1 MTLYHYTSG
10 QGLFGIIN
18 SDELQCSNINFLND
32 PSEKSYFQDLCK
44 LVFKESSECE
54 QIFSTLFNDSFQKA
68 VVNPFET
75 FIASFSKNED
85 SLSMWNYYAKGNGYN
100 IGLDIDKII
109 EENKDANLAIQ
120 KIDLVYD
127 HEKQVMDTLNFIQSY
142 KQSAEKYKE
151 YDEKL
156 KVVENED
163 DYHEYSLEQNY
174 LIEEF
179 NYGIYE
185 LGLGFKHKAYE
196 REQEVRLIIS
206 EDEMEQRTTKFKV
219 SENGVFVE
227 YIPLRLNLKSNLK
240 SITIHPL
247 NGQLH
252 FEGIK
257 KFISF
262 QSLSKETEI
271 KVSNIPFRMV

>member
-1 MTLYHYTSG
+1 MRLYHYTSG

-44 LVFKESSECE
+44 FVCKESNDCK

-68 VVNPFET
+68 VVDPFET

-100 IGLDIDKII
+100 IGIDIDKII
-109 EENKDANLAIQ
+109 EENNDVNLAIQ
-120 KIDLVYD
+120 KIDLIYD
-127 HEKQVMDTLNFIQSY
+127 REKQIMDTLNFIQGHKES
-142 KQSAEKYKE
+142 SDKYRD
-151 YDEKL
+151 YDDKL
-156 KVVENED
+156 KAVEKED
-163 DYHEYSLEQNY
+163 DYYEYSEEQNH

-179 NYGIYE
+179 NYGIYG

-206 EDEMEQRTTKFKV
+206 ENEMEQRTTKFKV

-227 YIPLRLNLKSNLK
+227 YFPLKLNLKSNLK

-252 FEGIK
+252 LEGTK
-257 KFISF
+257 KFV
-262 QSLSKETEI
+262 SLQNLAKETEI
-271 KVSNIPFRMV
+271 KVSEIPFRMV